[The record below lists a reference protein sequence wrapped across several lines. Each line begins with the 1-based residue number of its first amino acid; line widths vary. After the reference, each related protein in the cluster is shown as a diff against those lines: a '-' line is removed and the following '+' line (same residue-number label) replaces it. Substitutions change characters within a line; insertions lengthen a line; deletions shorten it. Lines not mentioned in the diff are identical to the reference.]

1 MPLPLSVRAT
11 FIAFL
16 FSLLALA
23 TSRAD
28 LVLTGGGLSLVEEGG
43 VIAPGNLAAGKTA
56 FAKDLLPGYASHA
69 IAHAN
74 DQSFG
79 NGFSWIGDSLNSF
92 VGIDL
97 GATPVYVSSIAFGR
111 DNNGGF
117 SDRTFGVY
125 TLQYTTVPNPGATTP
140 DASWTTVGTLDYQSV
155 GGSLFTLPSRRHRFD
170 FTQVSATGIRL
181 IVPGSGIGSGAC
193 IDELELYHTP
203 ETLVVTT
210 TADEADTPAGANLS
224 LREAVRDLL
233 PGGSIRFAAGL
244 SGQTI
249 TLMAGAEIVLSKN
262 LTIDASDLAAGLTID
277 GGAGS
282 NRLFAVNAGSV
293 VTLNRLTLTGGNG
306 AGSIENNMGGAI
318 YNAGVLSLDSCT
330 VTQNSASSG
339 GGIFSWGVLNITGS
353 TLSANSAAS
362 LGGGLAILFGGT
374 SVLSRC
380 TVSGNS
386 AGSEGGGI
394 YVFADS
400 FSAAQCTVAGNS
412 SYSGG
417 GIAVAGGTTALSH
430 CTITGNTAANGGGII
445 NLYWGTTC
453 TAGNS
458 VVAGNASGLQ
468 IVGSVGTTNCV
479 TSGDP
484 LLAPLGNNGGPT
496 LTMRPLAGSP
506 AIDGAVG
513 SAVATDQRGVA
524 VSGVPDIGAVEGGCR
539 VTTVADELDTPAGSQ
554 LSLREAIRDAQ
565 PGALIDFAAALS
577 GQTALL
583 TQGSQ
588 LDIGKALTI
597 DAGKLPS
604 GLTLDGGGVTRILSK
619 SGTQLVTLSG
629 LSLKNG
635 AAGAGTGG
643 GIQTT
648 GELSLT
654 DCTISN
660 CSAASGGAIYSRVG
674 TLTLTRCTLT
684 SNSATGQA
692 GAVWI
697 DIGTGNLV
705 HSTVAGNSSV
715 FFGAGIVLSPGQ
727 SGTLDLRHSIVAGNS
742 GSSNIFTTAGHNVFL
757 ASSLTSG
764 DPMLAPLGDYGGP
777 TRTMPPLP
785 GSPAINGAQGS
796 TATRDQRGFPVF
808 QAPDLGAAEG
818 TTVVTTTADE
828 FHTPT
833 GSGISLR
840 EAVRDTP
847 SGGRIAFAPALSG
860 QTATVGAQIVL
871 NKNVAIDAGTL
882 AAGITL
888 HGGDLT
894 RILDIPVATTVSLS
908 GLVLRNGSAFS
919 GDGGAIRNAGNLTIS
934 RCTLTGNS
942 AYFGGAVYNSGTLTA
957 SQCTIASN
965 TALQAGG
972 GVFGHQ
978 GTTALTHCTITANA
992 ASVGGAVG
1000 FAGASAQISNSI
1012 LCGNSTPNV
1021 WITNP
1026 GGFVSNG
1033 GNLLHSTD
1041 GSAVFKHPS
1050 DVLTAAPL
1058 LSPLGNFGGG
1068 TPTIAL
1074 LAGSPAR
1081 NAAAG
1086 SLATSDQRGVAIVGT
1101 ADSGAYEAGASGINY
1116 ESFIWESLP
1125 TAGNGTI
1132 GDPLHAGT
1140 HDYDGDGQTNADEWA
1155 ALTGP
1160 ADGASFFAAAISTS
1174 GADAIITFPSAAGRT
1189 YSLQTS
1195 ADLSPGS
1202 WTSLG
1207 LPGPLAGDGGIK
1219 QFTVPALDARRF
1231 FRVTVAP

>member
-1 MPLPLSVRAT
+1 LLASLLSVFVPSPARAGV
-11 FIAFL
+11 
-16 FSLLALA
+16 
-23 TSRAD
+23 
-28 LVLTGGGLSLVEEGG
+28 VLTGGGLTLVEEGG

-56 FAKDLLPGYASHA
+56 FAKDVLPGYAVHA

-74 DQSFG
+74 DQNFG
-79 NGFSWIGDSLNSF
+79 NSFSWIGNSLNSF

-117 SDRTFGVY
+117 SDRTLGVY
-125 TLQYTTVPNPGATTP
+125 TLQYTTVPNPGASTP
-140 DASWTTVGTLDYQSV
+140 DASWTTIGTLDYQSV
-155 GGSLFTLPSRRHRFD
+155 GGSLFASPSRRHRFN

-210 TADEADTPAGANLS
+210 TADEADSPAGANRS

-233 PGGSIRFAAGL
+233 PGGTVRFAPEL
-244 SGQTI
+244 SGQTL
-249 TLMAGAEIVLSKN
+249 TLTAGEEIVLDKN
-262 LTIDASDLAAGLTID
+262 LTIDASNLPGGITVD
-277 GGAGS
+277 GGVGS
-282 NRLFAVNAGSV
+282 NRHFAIPAGST

-306 AGSIENNMGGAI
+306 AGSIENQQGGAI
-318 YNAGVLSLDSCT
+318 YNAGTLSLIACT

-339 GGIFSWGVLNITGS
+339 GGIFSLGVLDITGS
-353 TLSANSAAS
+353 TLSGNSS
-362 LGGGLAILFGGT
+362 HVLGGGLAIVSGNT
-374 SVLSRC
+374 TAVSRS
-380 TVSGNS
+380 TISGNS
-386 AGSEGGGI
+386 AG
-394 YVFADS
+394 
-400 FSAAQCTVAGNS
+400 T
-412 SYSGG
+412 SGG
-417 GIAVAGGTTALSH
+417 GIFVFDDSFTATQCTIAGNSAVFGGGIVFSGGSTAALSH
-430 CTITGNTAANGGGII
+430 CTIAGNSATVGSGIR
-445 NLYWGTTC
+445 NYFGSTC
-453 TAGNS
+453 TAENTI
-458 VVAGNASGLQ
+458 VAGNISSVQ
-468 IVGSVGTTNCV
+468 IDGFVGTTNCV

-496 LTMRPLAGSP
+496 LTMLPLTGSP
-506 AIDGAVG
+506 AMDGALG
-513 SAVATDQRGVA
+513 SSVATDQRGVA
-524 VSGVPDIGAVEGGCR
+524 VSGVPEIGATEAGCR

-577 GQTALL
+577 GQTVLL

-588 LDIGKALTI
+588 LSIGKALAI
-597 DAGKLPS
+597 DAGKLPA
-604 GLTLDGGGVTRILSK
+604 GLSLDGGGVTRILSK
-619 SGTQLVTLSG
+619 SGTQLVSLSG
-629 LSLKNG
+629 LWLKNG
-635 AAGAGTGG
+635 NAGSGMGG

-654 DCTISN
+654 DCTVSN
-660 CSAASGGAIYSRVG
+660 CGAASGGAIHSSRG
-674 TLTLTRCTLT
+674 SLTLTRCTLT
-684 SNSATGQA
+684 SNSAAGQG

-705 HSTVAGNSSV
+705 HSTVAGNSAGSL
-715 FFGAGIVLSPGQ
+715 GAGIILTPGQ
-727 SGTLDLRHSIVAGNS
+727 SGTLDLQHSIVAGNS
-742 GSSNIFTTAGHNVFL
+742 GSSNIFTHAGHNLFT

-777 TRTMPPLP
+777 TPTMPPLP
-785 GSPAINGAQGS
+785 GSPAINGAPGS

-828 FHTPT
+828 FDTPT

-860 QTATVGAQIVL
+860 QTATVGTQIVL

-882 AAGITL
+882 AAGMTL

-908 GLVLRNGSAFS
+908 GLVLRNGNAFS

-942 AYFGGAVYNSGTLTA
+942 GYFGGAVFNSGTLTA
-957 SQCTIASN
+957 SQCTLASN
-965 TALQAGG
+965 SALQAGG
-972 GVFGHQ
+972 GVFGNQ

-992 ASVGGAVG
+992 ASAGGAVG
-1000 FAGASAQISNSI
+1000 FAGATALISNSI
-1012 LCGNSTPNV
+1012 LCGNTTPNV

-1026 GGFVSNG
+1026 GGFVSSG
-1033 GNLLHSTD
+1033 GNVLHSGD
-1041 GSAVFKHPS
+1041 GIAAFKHPS

-1125 TAGNGTI
+1125 TAGNGLIT
-1132 GDPLHAGT
+1132 DPLHAGT
-1140 HDYDGDGQTNADEWA
+1140 HDFDGDGQTNADEWA
-1155 ALTGP
+1155 ALTHP
-1160 ADGASFFAAAISTS
+1160 ADGASFFAAAIAIS
-1174 GADAIITFPSAAGRT
+1174 GADAVVTFPSAAGRT
-1189 YSLQTS
+1189 YTLQTS

-1207 LPGPLAGDGGIK
+1207 LPAPLAGDGGIK